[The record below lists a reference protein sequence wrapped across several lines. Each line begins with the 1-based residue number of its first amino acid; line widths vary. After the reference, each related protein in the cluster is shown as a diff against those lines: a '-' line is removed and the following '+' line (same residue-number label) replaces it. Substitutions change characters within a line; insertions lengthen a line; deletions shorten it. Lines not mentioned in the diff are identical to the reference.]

1 MVVLLPMFSK
11 VWRAIIEGPPM
22 VRSLFHDYS
31 TMSGLAMANLYILM
45 ALFPVRSRHIKG
57 LPGRASIFFAYR
69 NVMEME
75 IFPETRKG
83 VRTGPMPTCKPF
95 SLPVA
100 KKPQRKKVGA
110 GGMARWQT
118 RRGGWWHEYYERTY
132 GSLAVFILCKSG

>member
-75 IFPETRKG
+75 IFPKTRKEG
-83 VRTGPMPTCKPF
+83 RAYWADANVQAILFAG
-95 SLPVA
+95 SEEAAA
-100 KKPQRKKVGA
+100 KKSR
-110 GGMARWQT
+110 RWRDGEVANT
-118 RRGGWWHEYYERTY
+118 TWRVV
-132 GSLAVFILCKSG
+132 A